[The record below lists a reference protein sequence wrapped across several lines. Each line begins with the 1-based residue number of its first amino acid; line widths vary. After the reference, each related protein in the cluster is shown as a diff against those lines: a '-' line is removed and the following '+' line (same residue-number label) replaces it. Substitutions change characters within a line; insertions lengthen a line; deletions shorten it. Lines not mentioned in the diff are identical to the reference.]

1 MKFNVIIADPPWKF
15 DDKLTMS
22 SVKRGA
28 ESQYKGVLSVEDIVN
43 IDVQSIVGDWGV
55 LALWVPSSMLSDG
68 LRTMTSWG
76 FRQTTTYVWGKTTK
90 SGKIEFGMGRMFRG
104 SHEIAL
110 IGTCGKPYAN
120 IQNKSQR
127 SLIVDEDLP
136 SDFELALNEMHSKKP
151 QNLHN
156 SFNLMFPD
164 AKKLELF
171 ARRHTEG
178 WTCTGNELDGLDVR
192 ESLAKLKESQ

>member
-120 IQNKSQR
+120 LQNKSQR

>member
-15 DDKLTMS
+15 DDKLTVS

-120 IQNKSQR
+120 LQNKSQR

>member
-28 ESQYKGVLSVEDIVN
+28 ESQYKGVLSVDDIVN

-120 IQNKSQR
+120 LQNKSQR
-127 SLIVDEDLP
+127 SLIVDEDLQ

>member
-22 SVKRGA
+22 SDKRGA

-120 IQNKSQR
+120 LQNKSQR

-136 SDFELALNEMHSKKP
+136 SDFELALTEMHSKKP

>member
-28 ESQYKGVLSVEDIVN
+28 ESQYKGVLSVDDIVN

-120 IQNKSQR
+120 LQNKSQR

-136 SDFELALNEMHSKKP
+136 PDFELALNEMYSKKP

>member
-1 MKFNVIIADPPWKF
+1 
-15 DDKLTMS
+15 MS

-28 ESQYKGVLSVEDIVN
+28 ESQYKGVLSVDDIVN

-120 IQNKSQR
+120 LQNKSQR

-136 SDFELALNEMHSKKP
+136 PDFELALNEMHSKKP
-151 QNLHN
+151 QN
-156 SFNLMFPD
+156 
-164 AKKLELF
+164 
-171 ARRHTEG
+171 
-178 WTCTGNELDGLDVR
+178 
-192 ESLAKLKESQ
+192 

>member
-28 ESQYKGVLSVEDIVN
+28 ESQYKGVLSVDDIVN

-120 IQNKSQR
+120 LQNKSQR

>member
-22 SVKRGA
+22 SDKRGT
-28 ESQYKGVLSVEDIVN
+28 ESQYKGVLSVDDIVN
-43 IDVQSIVGDWGV
+43 IDVKSIVGDWGV

-120 IQNKSQR
+120 LENKSQR

-136 SDFELALNEMHSKKP
+136 PDFELALNEMHSKKP

>member
-28 ESQYKGVLSVEDIVN
+28 ESQYKGVLSVDDIVN

-120 IQNKSQR
+120 LQNKSQR

-136 SDFELALNEMHSKKP
+136 PDFELALNEMHSKKP